1 MEITINGV
9 NYKQESIT
17 INVVP
22 YVFDPM
28 KEKIRYLK
36 SMDIQLCYGGGDFP
50 VSISFP
56 NDKPKGYYCEHLRML
71 GINTNDIN
79 RIDWFK

>member
-22 YVFDPM
+22 YVFNPM

-36 SMDIQLCYGGGDFP
+36 SMDIELCYGGGDFP
-50 VSISFP
+50 VSI
-56 NDKPKGYYCEHLRML
+56 N
-71 GINTNDIN
+71 
-79 RIDWFK
+79 